1 MMNNIII
8 INQSLHGYDQGHSL
22 LKSSISFN
30 SDTKRSLL
38 IMSDMSGSTMQRG
51 FEEYI
56 TGYPLKE
63 LNMYAMTKTWYAP
76 EMKRPGCVW
85 SHTLFI
91 NFADLVKIVNI
102 SKLISL
108 FKNPTEIKDFDFYN
122 EPIELIENEN
132 IDIPIH
138 DFKKITPCFIK
149 DILFLLYKK
158 PDSAIL
164 IQSSTPLQYENLVLS
179 IWMQQWPRLK
189 RNFSF
194 CTGAISARY
203 FNNRL
208 LDLQIISQKLDRNL
222 NTKKDVIIINPESEF
237 KNNETEEWINVTY
250 EDLISHFSKLRDFL
264 NSFGADINESRS
276 VFVPLVDLYIYFSFK
291 NNNKSVAEAIKVLS
305 KNFPSP
311 DEAYALKQCVLNNK
325 KLDNP
330 QILPKY
336 SEECVLFEL
345 ATTDYY
351 KSFDFNKLDFAER
364 FQSLFKINHLSVL
377 DILDRLISSKINP
390 NGEIVLKAIAEIIE
404 EEFIEYLNN
413 NYRKLLIIF
422 VFFNNQIAYINEFW
436 NVSSEKQEEN
446 LYTLLRIKNINWQK
460 VINILLELDAK
471 FDKEILNNP
480 QFEIVSYILNW
491 ANQSQ
496 DHLLN
501 NSWYNFLKSKPEEVL
516 AWLKSN
522 TILND
527 QLINLIPNIL
537 NPNSTHISNFDSKI
551 WLKII
556 LNKNSIMNL
565 DFQKILKF
573 KSFILALALK
583 QSDEN
588 TFKLLSY
595 SFEQVYQAA
604 LNNQLDYYSWKSIE
618 VHTEPLPFWQE
629 WDKCKKLRNILVDK
643 FIELNWPIKY
653 LSNITTDNELI
664 RQIQIKYKFK
674 K

>member
-1 MMNNIII
+1 M
-8 INQSLHGYDQGHSL
+8 
-22 LKSSISFN
+22 
-30 SDTKRSLL
+30 
-38 IMSDMSGSTMQRG
+38 
-51 FEEYI
+51 
-56 TGYPLKE
+56 
-63 LNMYAMTKTWYAP
+63 
-76 EMKRPGCVW
+76 
-85 SHTLFI
+85 
-91 NFADLVKIVNI
+91 
-102 SKLISL
+102 
-108 FKNPTEIKDFDFYN
+108 
-122 EPIELIENEN
+122 
-132 IDIPIH
+132 
-138 DFKKITPCFIK
+138 
-149 DILFLLYKK
+149 
-158 PDSAIL
+158 
-164 IQSSTPLQYENLVLS
+164 
-179 IWMQQWPRLK
+179 
-189 RNFSF
+189 
-194 CTGAISARY
+194 
-203 FNNRL
+203 
-208 LDLQIISQKLDRNL
+208 
-222 NTKKDVIIINPESEF
+222 
-237 KNNETEEWINVTY
+237 
-250 EDLISHFSKLRDFL
+250 
-264 NSFGADINESRS
+264 
-276 VFVPLVDLYIYFSFK
+276 
-291 NNNKSVAEAIKVLS
+291 
-305 KNFPSP
+305 
-311 DEAYALKQCVLNNK
+311 
-325 KLDNP
+325 
-330 QILPKY
+330 
-336 SEECVLFEL
+336 
-345 ATTDYY
+345 
-351 KSFDFNKLDFAER
+351 
-364 FQSLFKINHLSVL
+364 
-377 DILDRLISSKINP
+377 
-390 NGEIVLKAIAEIIE
+390 
-404 EEFIEYLNN
+404 
-413 NYRKLLIIF
+413 
-422 VFFNNQIAYINEFW
+422 
-436 NVSSEKQEEN
+436 
-446 LYTLLRIKNINWQK
+446 
-460 VINILLELDAK
+460 LELDAK